1 MRMKKYKGFNLYYE
15 MDKKVIVISN
25 KGECEIFKIIMDF
38 VFEYFNEVDI
48 IEFNFKGKEIKDK
61 KGFSVMYFEYSLIDS
76 DS

>member
-1 MRMKKYKGFNLYYE
+1 MRMKMYKGFNLYYE
-15 MDKKVIVISN
+15 INKKVIVISN

-61 KGFSVMYFEYSLIDS
+61 KGFSVMFFEYNLIDS